1 MNGSAH
7 LLMLSYWINDNDDE
21 WTRLVCG
28 RWYECEHQVGC
39 KWVTKL
45 QVLDFLKGVFV
56 GWCNRS
62 VLNYGLVK
70 LGCWLGWDTSRLRW
84 SGLDVWIMVGP
95 GWWVG
100 VALRWVLVW
109 VFICQ
114 MGSVGDLVDGL
125 CNGLWRWVNMMRM
138 VMALVAAVRD
148 LRKGLGW
155 VCGV

>member
-1 MNGSAH
+1 MSGSAH

-70 LGCWLGWDTSRLRW
+70 LGCWLGWDASRLRW

-109 VFICQ
+109 VFYLPNRFCRWLGGWAVQ
-114 MGSVGDLVDGL
+114 WAVKMGEYDEDGDGFS
-125 CNGLWRWVNMMRM
+125 GRRE
-138 VMALVAAVRD
+138 RFK
-148 LRKGLGW
+148 KGTGMH
-155 VCGV
+155 